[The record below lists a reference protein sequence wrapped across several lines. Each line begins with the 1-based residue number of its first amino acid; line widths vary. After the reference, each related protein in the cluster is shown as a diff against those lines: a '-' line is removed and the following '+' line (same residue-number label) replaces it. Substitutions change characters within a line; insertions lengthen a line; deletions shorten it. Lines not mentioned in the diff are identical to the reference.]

1 MLKVKNLI
9 KTGDLIMFQLYIE
22 DQTEPVRVFY
32 CRRSGHWNASRADYE
47 AEDYIR
53 KAIRKIES
61 LLPRLPRSFKMT
73 WY

>member
-1 MLKVKNLI
+1 MLRVKHLI
-9 KTGDLIMFQLYIE
+9 KIGDLIMFQLYIE
-22 DQTEPVRVFY
+22 DQTEPVGVFY
-32 CRRSGHWNASRADYE
+32 CRRNGLWDASRSDYE

>member
-1 MLKVKNLI
+1 
-9 KTGDLIMFQLYIE
+9 MFHLYIE
-22 DQTEPVRVFY
+22 DQKTPVHVSY
-32 CRRSGHWNASRADYE
+32 CRRTGQIDADRMDYE

-53 KAIRKIES
+53 KALRKIES

>member
-1 MLKVKNLI
+1 MLRVKHLI
-9 KTGDLIMFQLYIE
+9 KIGDLIMFHLYIE
-22 DQTEPVRVFY
+22 SEPEPVCVHY
-32 CRRSGHWNASRADYE
+32 CRRTGHWDASRADYK

-53 KAIRKIES
+53 KALRKIES